1 MNKLFHK
8 LLHNNTFF
16 TLLLLSIATLF
27 AFLFFSIV
35 RENTAN
41 IALLYIIAQILIARY
56 TEGYRY
62 GLFASFFS
70 VICINF
76 FFTYPFFQL
85 NFTLS
90 GYPVTFIGMLIITLL
105 TTTTSRLKK
114 QAEILAKQEKQME
127 IARQESLRAN
137 LLRAVSHD
145 LRTPLTSI
153 IGTTSSLLSD
163 DSLLSDFEKR
173 ELLENIEND
182 STWLLNMVENLLSVT
197 RINDTITH
205 QVNKTPE
212 IVEEVVSES
221 IQRLKKRFPDVH
233 IIVHI
238 PADFLM
244 IPMDAILI
252 EQVLINLL
260 ENALTHSGSTRP
272 PELTVEE
279 HPDFVSFCVKD
290 YGHGLNPSDI
300 SDIFNGIAHNTT
312 GSVDSH
318 KGMGIG
324 LSICKTI
331 IDAHGGYIKA
341 QNHTNGTLFL
351 FTLPKKEENEKCSL
365 K

>member
-1 MNKLFHK
+1 MNK
-8 LLHNNTFF
+8 LLHNNTLF
-16 TLLLLSIATLF
+16 TLTLLGIATAL
-27 AFLFFSIV
+27 AFLFFSFV
-35 RENTAN
+35 SENTAN

-56 TEGYRY
+56 TNGYLH
-62 GLFASFFS
+62 GLFSSIFS

-76 FFTYPFFQL
+76 FFTYPFFRL

-105 TTTTSRLKK
+105 TTATTSRLKK
-114 QAEILAKQEKQME
+114 QTEILAKQEKQVQ

-163 DSLLSDFEKR
+163 DSILSDAEKR

-182 STWLLNMVENLLSVT
+182 SSWLLNMVENLLSVT
-197 RINDTITH
+197 RINDTVTH
-205 QVNKTPE
+205 QVNKTPG
-212 IVEEVVSES
+212 IVEEVVAEAV
-221 IQRLKKRFPDVH
+221 QRLKKRFPSAS
-233 IIVHI
+233 IIVHV
-238 PADFLM
+238 PTDYLL

-260 ENALTHSGSTRP
+260 ENALIHSGSSHS
-272 PELTVEE
+272 PELTVTD
-279 HPDFVSFCVKD
+279 HPDHVTFCVKD
-290 YGHGLNPSDI
+290 FGHGLNPDVI
-300 SDIFNGIAHNTT
+300 PDIFSGICHNT

-331 IDAHGGYIKA
+331 IDAHNGYIEAK
-341 QNHTNGTLFL
+341 NHTNGALFL
-351 FTLPKKEENEKCSL
+351 FTLPKEEEENIPCSQ